1 MTNRRGKSGSSDI
14 FYFLGLQNRSRWWLQ
29 PWNGKTL
36 ASWMKSYDKAYS
48 KAEIAFLQRFI
59 YSQSYGFS
67 SSHVQIWELDYT
79 EDRELKNRCFWIVVL
94 EKIFEHHLD
103 HKEMKSVNP
112 KGNQPWIFIERT
124 EAEAE
129 APVLWPPEAKSWLK
143 GAWCSSTMMLGKTEG
158 KRRWGWQRMRWLDDV
173 TDSVDMVW
181 ANSEN
186 WW

>member
-79 EDRELKNRCFWIVVL
+79 ENRELKNRCFWIVVL

-103 HKEMKSVNP
+103 HKEMKPVNP
-112 KGNQPWIFIERT
+112 KGNQPWIFIERIV
-124 EAEAE
+124 AEQS
-129 APVLWPPEAKSWLK
+129 VWPPDLTHWKRPWCWERLKAK
-143 GAWCSSTMMLGKTEG
+143 GEG
-158 KRRWGWQRMRWLDDV
+158 SGTGWYG
-173 TDSVDMVW
+173 
-181 ANSEN
+181 
-186 WW
+186 